1 MSKRV
6 ALQCTNS
13 LGEGGRGGV
22 RRLRKSFSYTSLR
35 KLPFGNTR
43 PLVQLRYL
51 VSAIDPAENEID
63 LGSNSKEAH
72 ENF

>member
-6 ALQCTNS
+6 RGMYYS

-51 VSAIDPAENEID
+51 VSAIDPAENENRRNVE
-63 LGSNSKEAH
+63 LNPSSCE
-72 ENF
+72 F